1 MRNRVLIT
9 GARAP
14 AALDLARSFAAVG
27 WEVHLADSC
36 VCLMARWSG
45 VAEAVHRYAS
55 PKLQSEIFRSDLQSL
70 VQRFE
75 FHLIVPVCEEV
86 FYLAEAA
93 ASLGFTDRFFAPS
106 PQILNDLH
114 SKRHFVEVCEG
125 LGVSAPKTRRISGQA
140 ELDQLAPEAERLVFK
155 PEYSRFGAETLI
167 GPSASQLTQ
176 ISPAED
182 RVWVAQDRIVGEEV
196 CFHAVAVS
204 GVLTAFAAYSSLWRR
219 PGGVGYAFEPL
230 DEVAAVP
237 LLEAAHQLAGFVGDG
252 QFACDAIID
261 ADGRPWLIECNPR
274 GTSGLH
280 LFGGRSE
287 LALAMT
293 GQADRLVR
301 GRERGHLGLA
311 MWLYGLPEAIK
322 QRRMASWSRERREG
336 HDVIARGGGAAPV
349 LGALIDSVVFSMR
362 AARAGCSL
370 EQAMTR
376 DIEWNGPGAAQ

>member
-1 MRNRVLIT
+1 MPNRVLIT

-14 AALDLARSFAAVG
+14 AALDLGRSFVAAG

-36 VCLMARWSG
+36 ACLMARWSG

-75 FHLIVPVCEEV
+75 FDQIIPVCEEV
-86 FYLAEAA
+86 FHLADTAVF
-93 ASLGFTDRFFAPS
+93 LGLDDRLFAPS
-106 PQILNDLH
+106 PQVLNDLH
-114 SKRHFVEVCEG
+114 SKSRFVEVCERSG
-125 LGVSAPKTRRISGQA
+125 ISVPKTRRINGRA

-167 GPSASQLTQ
+167 GPSVSQLTQ

-196 CFHAVAVS
+196 CFHAVAVN
-204 GVLTAFAAYSSLWRR
+204 GVLTAFAAYRSPWRR
-219 PGGVGYAFEPL
+219 QGGVGYAFEPL
-230 DEVAAVP
+230 DEVAAAP
-237 LLEAAHQLAGFVGDG
+237 LFEAAQRLAGFVRDG

-261 ADGRPWLIECNPR
+261 ADGHPWLIECNPR

-301 GRERGHLGLA
+301 GSERGHLGLA
-311 MWLYGLPEAIK
+311 MWFYGLPEAIK

-336 HDVIARGGGAAPV
+336 QDVIARGGGAAPV
-349 LGALIDSVVFSMR
+349 LGALIDSAVFSVR

-376 DIEWNGPGAAQ
+376 DIEWNGPGGAQ